1 MNAALRTSAAHVF
14 VEDLGH
20 PELGRDDAHHLLK
33 VLRIRESDVISVS
46 DGRGSWGTATVSRE
60 GAVTMLEG
68 PHFVPASANRLG
80 VAFVPVKGER
90 PELVVQKLTEIGIDD
105 IYPLAPTTRSVVKW
119 DGEKADKNH
128 ARLAKVSREASMQSR
143 RVWLPIVHEIRTL
156 ESVVA
161 LEGCVV
167 ADPDGRSLSGADRL
181 IVVGPEG
188 GFSTDE
194 LASATTVSLGES
206 ILRAETAAIVA
217 GALMVNMARG

>member
-1 MNAALRTSAAHVF
+1 
-14 VEDLGH
+14 
-20 PELGRDDAHHLLK
+20 
-33 VLRIRESDVISVS
+33 
-46 DGRGSWGTATVSRE
+46 
-60 GAVTMLEG
+60 
-68 PHFVPASANRLG
+68 
-80 VAFVPVKGER
+80 
-90 PELVVQKLTEIGIDD
+90 
-105 IYPLAPTTRSVVKW
+105 
-119 DGEKADKNH
+119 
-128 ARLAKVSREASMQSR
+128 MQSR

-188 GFSTDE
+188 GFSSNE

>member
-1 MNAALRTSAAHVF
+1 
-14 VEDLGH
+14 
-20 PELGRDDAHHLLK
+20 
-33 VLRIRESDVISVS
+33 
-46 DGRGSWGTATVSRE
+46 
-60 GAVTMLEG
+60 MLEG

-90 PELVVQKLTEIGIDD
+90 PELVVQKLTEIGVDD

-119 DGEKADKNH
+119 DAERVDKNH

-156 ESVVA
+156 ESVVT

-167 ADPDGRSLSGADRL
+167 ADPNGRSLSSADRL

>member
-1 MNAALRTSAAHVF
+1 MNDALRTSAAHVF

-20 PELGRDDAHHLLK
+20 PELDRDDAHHLLK

-46 DGRGSWGTATVSRE
+46 DGRGSWGTGTVSRD
-60 GAVTMLEG
+60 GTVTMLEG
-68 PHFVPASANRLG
+68 PHFVPASASRLG

-90 PELVVQKLTEIGIDD
+90 PELVVQKLTEIGVDD

-119 DGEKADKNH
+119 DAERADKNH
-128 ARLAKVSREASMQSR
+128 ARLVKVSREASMQSR

-156 ESVVA
+156 NSVVT

-167 ADPDGRSLSGADRL
+167 ADPNGRSLSSADRL